1 METIDGTALAG
12 EDYKPIKQLVTFAPQ
27 ESIKDVFVEIVDD
40 DVWEPDEFFYVRLLH
55 DPVDSNAEDFVIGK
69 VAINQVTI
77 INDDGENQEDACV
90 CVSNCRIVNMSL
102 DPPASFMSFSFT
114 NTVIGK
120 IIGCHK

>member
-12 EDYKPIKQLVTFAPQ
+12 EDYKPMKQLVTFAPQ

-77 INDDGENQEDACV
+77 INDDGENQKDACV
-90 CVSNCRIVNMSL
+90 CVCFEL
-102 DPPASFMSFSFT
+102 
-114 NTVIGK
+114 
-120 IIGCHK
+120 